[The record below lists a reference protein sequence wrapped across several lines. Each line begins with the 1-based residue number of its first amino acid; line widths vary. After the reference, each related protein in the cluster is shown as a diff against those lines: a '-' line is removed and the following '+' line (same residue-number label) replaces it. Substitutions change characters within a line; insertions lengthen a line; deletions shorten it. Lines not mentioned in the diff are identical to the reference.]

1 MIQVLLWYCLRHS
14 SSERGVAFYTTR
26 TRAIITCCCCCCC
39 CTPQDE
45 NRRVF
50 WWMNFIV
57 IKTKSLLILLDSL
70 AFPYSSFFAVRY
82 NIIRPVTHTH
92 THTHR
97 AIHQLHAAVLASV
110 ACPSLYSRDTQRS
123 LSLSLSHL
131 FSNSLSPFLSIV
143 CVTVCVSGGKKND
156 QLNQL
161 TPLSPSLP
169 SSNSSSKLFLFYFW
183 NLIST
188 LSSVAAYWLLAWN
201 DVPELHLKVVVVC
214 NCCRSS
220 ESEPEPAVRT

>member
-82 NIIRPVTHTH
+82 NIIRPFTHTH
-92 THTHR
+92 TRTELYTSCMQLYWPQSLALLSTVETHSAR
-97 AIHQLHAAVLASV
+97 S
-110 ACPSLYSRDTQRS
+110 RS
-123 LSLSLSHL
+123 LSLTS
-131 FSNSLSPFLSIV
+131 SPIH
-143 CVTVCVSGGKKND
+143 
-156 QLNQL
+156 
-161 TPLSPSLP
+161 SLP
-169 SSNSSSKLFLFYFW
+169 SSQSC
-183 NLIST
+183 
-188 LSSVAAYWLLAWN
+188 VWLCVSL
-201 DVPELHLKVVVVC
+201 EGKKTT
-214 NCCRSS
+214 S
-220 ESEPEPAVRT
+220 

>member
-82 NIIRPVTHTH
+82 NIIRPFTHTH

-123 LSLSLSHL
+123 LSLSLSL
-131 FSNSLSPFLSIV
+131 TSSPIH
-143 CVTVCVSGGKKND
+143 
-156 QLNQL
+156 
-161 TPLSPSLP
+161 SLP
-169 SSNSSSKLFLFYFW
+169 SSQSC
-183 NLIST
+183 
-188 LSSVAAYWLLAWN
+188 VWLCVSL
-201 DVPELHLKVVVVC
+201 EGKKTT
-214 NCCRSS
+214 S
-220 ESEPEPAVRT
+220 